1 MLRGKWPLGAL
12 WSSFNA
18 HLDPKYTVGN
28 DIPGPE
34 AIQPPPG
41 SLLRDVSATP
51 FGANGRL

>member
-12 WSSFNA
+12 WRSFNA

-34 AIQPPPG
+34 NIQPPPV
-41 SLLRDVSATP
+41 SLLWDVSATP